1 MRTHLFSKIHK
12 WYDKNKPF
20 GYHNNAHE
28 VCVCVCVCVLCEGTG
43 EHFFIDLKEAWLD
56 FWMF

>member
-28 VCVCVCVCVLCEGTG
+28 VCVCVLCEGTG